1 MLLNRATISSSSTL
15 LVRSLSLPSS
25 ESAKAF
31 KMGFCLYILGA
42 VHFLAFAELSSPRE
56 PPLKIKSRQ
65 NYGMNTP
72 KVKQTVS

>member
-31 KMGFCLYILGA
+31 KMVGFLPLYLGA
-42 VHFLAFAELSSPRE
+42 VHFLAFAGLSSPRE

-65 NYGMNTP
+65 NYGMNAP
-72 KVKQTVS
+72 